1 MKLTSI
7 YSAVALSLLLATGAQ
22 AVEKNITVTAS
33 IDPTLDMAMAD
44 GTALPSNI
52 DMRYNPVSGL
62 QDYTLQTKI
71 FTNATDKDVTMRL
84 LAPVLLTNTVNSA
97 QTIPLTVKYNQKE
110 VTATDWAPADQLKGT
125 TIFTADGSSVSMPLT
140 ISASNTNHTTWKAG
154 TYQGVVG
161 LMISQVTPAVVP

>member
-52 DMRYNPVSGL
+52 DMR
-62 QDYTLQTKI
+62 
-71 FTNATDKDVTMRL
+71 
-84 LAPVLLTNTVNSA
+84 
-97 QTIPLTVKYNQKE
+97 
-110 VTATDWAPADQLKGT
+110 
-125 TIFTADGSSVSMPLT
+125 
-140 ISASNTNHTTWKAG
+140 
-154 TYQGVVG
+154 
-161 LMISQVTPAVVP
+161 

>member
-52 DMRYNPVSGL
+52 DMQYNPVSGL

-71 FTNATDKDVTMRL
+71 FTNATDKNITMRL
-84 LAPVLLTNTVNSA
+84 LAPVTLTNTVNST

-110 VTATDWAPADQLKGT
+110 VTVADWSTTVVVTGRHQLKIDVSNQCS
-125 TIFTADGSSVSMPLT
+125 IF
-140 ISASNTNHTTWKAG
+140 SAT
-154 TYQGVVG
+154 
-161 LMISQVTPAVVP
+161 